1 LLFSGLSNK
10 QVVVC
15 LLKIKFGCALSIHG
29 ILKTSSE
36 VRNQSIGVIKGGV
49 GFLVGILSD
58 GQLSLS
64 SIIHLSSKVESV
76 SGSIDHQ
83 IGLLLLVQSI
93 TEDLFG
99 VFVSFEGK
107 IVDILSIKS
116 SSQSSFGI
124 LGSLTGLSLSIDENI
139 VGFFKLLRSDV
150 EFLLSSFK
158 VILGKIN
165 NLSLVVDVSGG

>member
-1 LLFSGLSNK
+1 
-10 QVVVC
+10 
-15 LLKIKFGCALSIHG
+15 
-29 ILKTSSE
+29 
-36 VRNQSIGVIKGGV
+36 
-49 GFLVGILSD
+49 
-58 GQLSLS
+58 
-64 SIIHLSSKVESV
+64 LSSKVESV

-139 VGFFKLLRSDV
+139 VGFFKLLSSDV

-158 VILGKIN
+158 VILGKSN